1 MCGGGEIKSPCNS
14 YSAKLGHQMMHGKA
28 IWKSGIGEIAKASRD
43 IVSWTPHEG
52 YYSVPYEMPVA
63 MAIVLMYFGL

>member
-1 MCGGGEIKSPCNS
+1 
-14 YSAKLGHQMMHGKA
+14 MMHGKA